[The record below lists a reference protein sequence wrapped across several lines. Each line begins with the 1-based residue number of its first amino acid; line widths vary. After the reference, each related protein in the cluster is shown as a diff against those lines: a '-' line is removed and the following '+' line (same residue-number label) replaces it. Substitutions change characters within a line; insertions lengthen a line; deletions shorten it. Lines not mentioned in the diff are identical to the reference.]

1 MNFFKRIAYYMGG
14 FSVGIIVVL
23 FFLSGKESSCSY
35 FPNARVLKEIRF
47 KQQEIAPEALQFFNT
62 HQIDTLAIGKLLR
75 QGKVNFSKSETSTKK
90 PCRTY
95 FITGDHQGKKLR
107 LQVEECKETDSI
119 ATISKAEFD
128 TP

>member
-1 MNFFKRIAYYMGG
+1 MNFFKRFSYYMGG

-47 KQQEIAPEALQFFNT
+47 KQQEISPEALRFFKT
-62 HQIDTLAIGKLLR
+62 HHIDTIAIGKLLH

-90 PCRTY
+90 PCRVY
-95 FITGDHQGKKLR
+95 FITGKHQGKKLK

-119 ATISKAEFD
+119 ATISKVEFD
-128 TP
+128 GQ